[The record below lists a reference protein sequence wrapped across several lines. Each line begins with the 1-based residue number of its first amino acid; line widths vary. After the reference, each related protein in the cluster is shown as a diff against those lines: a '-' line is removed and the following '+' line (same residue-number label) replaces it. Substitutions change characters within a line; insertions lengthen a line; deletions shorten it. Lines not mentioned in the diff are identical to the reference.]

1 MSKCGETD
9 ASRLLAAHKGDIQQ
23 EAMYKGI
30 SETSKAL
37 NTWYSDAQYDGEEEQ
52 DEAVLK
58 IFQGLT
64 SFALAFTS
72 FFTLHSTFYNDLL
85 FQLQQKLE
93 QKTVSVVTLKNVH
106 KFNVALFDLLQPFY
120 KAQKARLSLFE
131 TTEVEFANLL
141 GELKRTHN

>member
-9 ASRLLAAHKGDIQQ
+9 ASRLQAAEKGDMQQ
-23 EAMYKGI
+23 RAMYKGI
-30 SETSKAL
+30 TETVKAL
-37 NTWYSDAQYDGEEEQ
+37 NFWYSEAQHEGDEEQ

-64 SFALAFTS
+64 SFALALTS
-72 FFTLHSTFYNDLL
+72 FFTLHSVFYNDLL
-85 FQLQQKLE
+85 FQLQQKVE

-120 KAQKARLSLFE
+120 MAQKARLSLFE

-141 GELKRTHN
+141 GELKRTKD